1 MNSNVA
7 ACPKCGTKI
16 RYSLRGPQ
24 LILCG
29 LCANALRM
37 IKNGTALEHVS
48 DEEIQD
54 VSTPENHL
62 RQELME
68 ARVEVLE
75 RHLKLEA
82 HV

>member
-1 MNSNVA
+1 
-7 ACPKCGTKI
+7 
-16 RYSLRGPQ
+16 
-24 LILCG
+24 
-29 LCANALRM
+29 M

-54 VSTPENHL
+54 VSTPENQL